1 MPTADRTIVDAGVLY
16 LPGQELPEHVYEKLK
31 KSNPRASSSGG
42 RKLGDSETSTVEQV
56 LDWVGGDH
64 GRALRAQEYEAAGQG
79 RTTLLSALAEI
90 VSEAALDTGTDVA
103 EALNG

>member
-16 LPGQELPEHVYEKLK
+16 LPGQELPDDVYEKLK
-31 KSNPRASSSGG
+31 KSNPRASSGS
-42 RKLGDSETSTVEQV
+42 RSLGDPETTTVEQV
-56 LDWVGGDH
+56 LGWVGGDH
-64 GRALRAQEYEAAGQG
+64 ARALKAQEWETAGAA

-90 VSEAALDTGTDVA
+90 VSESALDTGTDVA